1 MYGWRARVGSISA
14 TETDI
19 FPYEWYKIV
28 PEGITLFQTTLGIIQ
43 VKEKDLNEAR
53 DRIEAV
59 ALAVAR
65 EGADVIITGGAPM
78 VYMQAPGA
86 DRALSDQLTQ
96 ATGVPTICNQTAMMD
111 ALRALG
117 CQKILLVTPHDQAI
131 NEKLKRFLEGSGFQ
145 VVGMGG
151 LDLIVNAEINR
162 ITRQQAYHLVRN
174 TFREHRDKGIEG
186 ILLQCANW
194 PTSLLASMW
203 EVDLGVPVVTSNL
216 AKIWAV
222 LKTLEIRDVITGFGS
237 LLEQPR

>member
-14 TETDI
+14 SVTDI

-28 PEGITLFQTTLGIIQ
+28 PEGITLRQTTLAIIQ

-53 DRIEAV
+53 ERIEAV

-65 EGADVIITGGAPM
+65 EGTDVMVLGGAPM
-78 VYMQAPGA
+78 VYMQGPGA
-86 DRALSDQLTQ
+86 DRALSDRITQ
-96 ATGVPTICNQTAMMD
+96 VTGVPTISNQTAMMD

-117 CQKILLVTPHDQAI
+117 CEKILLATPHDQAT

-145 VVGMGG
+145 VRGMGG
-151 LDLIVNAEINR
+151 MGLIKNAEINQ
-162 ITRQQAYHLVRN
+162 ITRQQAYHFVKN
-174 TFREHRDKGIEG
+174 TFREHRDQEIEG
-186 ILLQCANW
+186 ILMPCANW
-194 PTSLLASMW
+194 PTSLLASKW
-203 EVDLGVPVVTSNL
+203 EVDLGIPVVTSNL

-222 LKTLEIRDVITGFGS
+222 LKTLEIRDVIRGFGR